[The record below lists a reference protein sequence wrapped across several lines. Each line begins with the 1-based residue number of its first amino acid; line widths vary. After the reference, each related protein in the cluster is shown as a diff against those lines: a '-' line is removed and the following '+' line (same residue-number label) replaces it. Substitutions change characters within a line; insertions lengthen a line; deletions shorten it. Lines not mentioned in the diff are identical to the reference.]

1 MAHMTVSSEECCSES
16 SGKKTNELVGRQTV
30 SHELA
35 EQSDECCGK
44 NGICSHEVL
53 QDGEPDRNSTVGQNK
68 MMRKVCCRLALNSY
82 FF

>member
-1 MAHMTVSSEECCSES
+1 MAHMTVPSEECCSES
-16 SGKKTNELVGRQTV
+16 SGKKENELVGRKMV

-44 NGICSHEVL
+44 NGICTHEVL
-53 QDGEPDRNSTVGQNK
+53 QDGEPDCNSTVGKNK
-68 MMRKVCCRLALNSY
+68 MMRKVYCRLALNSL